1 MNKSILILLLAIA
14 LVMMSAET
22 DAWHRRR
29 RYWNERKQ
37 DFLEDRAM
45 DAEHEGDEFEE
56 LELNSQ

>member
-14 LVMMSAET
+14 LIMMSAET

-29 RYWNERKQ
+29 YWNQRNQ
-37 DFLEDRAM
+37 DLLEDRAM